1 MNARGA
7 RYRRRVDLHTR
18 RLRYFTTLAEELH
31 FTRAAQRLHVS
42 QQGLSR
48 SIRELEQDVGARLL
62 TRTTRTV
69 TLTAAGTAFLV
80 GAREAL
86 AALDRAVDAAHRAH
100 AAVAGELRVG
110 FTVSSALELTTPILR
125 AFQAR
130 YPAVDVQLEQFH
142 WSDPSCGLLTNATEV
157 AFVRLPID
165 CPDLGTEPLLTEPR
179 AVGVGMAHPLAAART
194 VELRD
199 LAGESIMAPRTDDT
213 VWADFWTLRD
223 TGLDAALLP
232 DVSRAA
238 ATMEEELEA
247 VAAGF
252 AVSITAISMSRF
264 TPRPSVV
271 FRPIVDVPGTV
282 LALGWRGQ
290 ASPLAEA
297 FRSVAAEVRDREADL
312 IRRIEAANGRPEEF

>member
-1 MNARGA
+1 
-7 RYRRRVDLHTR
+7 VDLHTR
-18 RLRYFTTLAEELH
+18 RLRYFATLAEELH
-31 FTRAAQRLHVS
+31 FTRAANRLHVS

-48 SIRELEQDVGARLL
+48 SIRELEQDVGVRLL

-69 TLTAAGTAFLV
+69 TLTEAGSAFLV
-80 GAREAL
+80 DAREAL
-86 AALDRAVDAAHRAH
+86 AAIDRAIDAAHRAH
-100 AAVAGELRVG
+100 TAIAGELRVG

-125 AFQAR
+125 AFQER

-142 WSDPSCGLLTNATEV
+142 WSDPSCGLVSNATEV

-165 CPDLGTEPLLTEPR
+165 CPDLSTEPLLTEPR
-179 AVGVGMAHPLAAART
+179 AVGVGLAHRLAAART

-199 LAGESIMAPRTDDT
+199 LVGESIMAPRTDDAT
-213 VWADFWTLRD
+213 WSGFWTLRD
-223 TGLDAALLP
+223 TGLDPDQLP
-232 DVSRAA
+232 GISRAA

-252 AVSITAISMSRF
+252 AVSVTAISMSRF

-271 FRPIVDVPGTV
+271 FRPIVDVRGSE

-297 FRSVAAEVRDREADL
+297 FRSVAAELRDREPAL
-312 IRRIEAANGRPEEF
+312 IRRIESANGRPEEF